1 MIYTQGTGYA
11 EYAGIYTRTCYVG
24 NAGYLYILYAGFIGY
39 AGYTEYAC
47 YAVYA
52 EYVGYAWSRDS
63 IVITAHYLMVCIVI
77 L

>member
-1 MIYTQGTGYA
+1 MEHDTQGTGYA
-11 EYAGIYTRTCYVG
+11 GISSKFRALICTV
-24 NAGYLYILYAGFIGY
+24 LYAGFIVY

-52 EYVGYAWSRDS
+52 EYVRYALSRDR
-63 IVITAHYLMVCIVI
+63 I